1 MNTFELISKFLP
13 VFLLFLLGYI
23 FRRTGFLS
31 PNTASELKKLAAN
44 ITLPALLF
52 RAFASM
58 ELGPGELRLALFM
71 FSLCV
76 VLLAGSLIFMRLIGR
91 GGDIR
96 AYMIGGFE
104 AGMLGYSLFL
114 AVFGND
120 ALPVFAS
127 VDLGQLLFVLLVL
140 ISLLLGRSSSV
151 KKEIYNTAKHV
162 VRNIVTSPF
171 VWAVVSGLIL
181 GWIGRSFDV
190 PTEPFIPITG
200 FLEILGNLTV
210 PLIALAI
217 GYELSFGR
225 ELMGRALIFVVIR
238 KTLMLGTALM
248 LMLMRFL
255 PVDNAL
261 TRNAFITMLLLP
273 PPYVVT
279 LIAKDEEQGLVSG
292 ILSLSTIVSI
302 PAFALAIL
310 IMGAV

>member
-13 VFLLFLLGYI
+13 VFFLFLLGYI

-58 ELGPGELRLALFM
+58 ELGSAELRLALFM

-76 VLLAGSLIFMRLIGR
+76 VLLVCSLLIMRLIGR
-91 GGDIR
+91 RGDIR

-114 AVFGND
+114 AVFGNK
-120 ALPVFAS
+120 ALPIFAS

-140 ISLLLGRSSSV
+140 ISLLLGRTSSV
-151 KKEIYNTAKHV
+151 KKGIYNTANQV

-171 VWAVVSGLIL
+171 VWAIVSGLIL
-181 GWIGRSFDV
+181 GWIGRRFDV
-190 PTEPFIPITG
+190 PTEPFIPIAG

-238 KTLMLGTALM
+238 KTLMLGTAL
-248 LMLMRFL
+248 LLMRFL

-261 TRNAFITMLLLP
+261 TRYAFITMLLLP

>member
-13 VFLLFLLGYI
+13 VFLLFFLGYI

-58 ELGPGELRLALFM
+58 ELGSGELRLALFM

-76 VLLAGSLIFMRLIGR
+76 VLLACSLFFMRLIGR
-91 GGDIR
+91 RGDIR

-151 KKEIYNTAKHV
+151 KKGIYNTANHV

-171 VWAVVSGLIL
+171 VWAIVSGLIL
-181 GWIGRSFDV
+181 GWIGRRFDV

-238 KTLMLGTALM
+238 KTLMLGTAL
-248 LMLMRFL
+248 LLMRFL